1 MAVSIVSSRTISGD
15 TFYRN
20 KPFDISFSIASS
32 IVADASISFC
42 NSTFGIRPYTS
53 GSNFASSNVSPGTG
67 FSNLGSAGVLS
78 VDAVVVDPQYV
89 VASTDQTYLSI
100 CGVTTDP
107 SANVYFTVIN
117 QNRIFKMD
125 PSGTVSVFAGTGVAG
140 GTNGPRLSAQF
151 DGPSGLTTDGSGTFY
166 TVDNYRLR
174 KIAPDGTVSTVA
186 GSASAGYVDSS
197 GANARFLTPAGVVV
211 RPDGNVLI
219 TDTDAHRIRNV
230 TQDGIVTTYAGTGI
244 PGYAE
249 GAIQYDVSPLFITTS
264 VSGDVLT
271 QSGSSW
277 SITSS
282 PGTVRLQAIDISG
295 PVRIYGGL
303 SNSTYGSAIV
313 YQTGE
318 TGAFLGGTGLS
329 TVTQVNSF
337 ATNGARYVAGGITTT
352 GNRTLFTTTDLSSW
366 TVSSMGVFTNCLGVK
381 QSGGTWLAVGEW
393 SFGNTGCN
401 VVRSTNGTSWTAIS
415 TPVDVYFYG
424 DIAYGNSRW
433 VYTGSTPGS
442 YDTAYSTDDGLTWT
456 QVSNFPSLGVFTG
469 GGRKVAY
476 GNSRWVIGGVGTA
489 SVPSLR
495 YSSDASSWTDCSVS
509 TSFSNV
515 SALYYSS
522 NTSTWY
528 AAASNVLAQSSDGI
542 SWTLTSLS
550 FEPTAFMD
558 TCAYTSPS
566 SARFQFPVGM
576 VYDSSGTLYIADQY
590 NNRIRA
596 ISNGTVNTTT
606 YAGNGIDATTSGN
619 RLTSALSRPHGLALN
634 RATGILY
641 VSSFERNDIRSIS
654 NMTLSTYAGAWGTP
668 GYVNGSPLTARF
680 NGPQGLA
687 LSGSNLY
694 IADFF
699 NSVLR
704 ESIRYPELRPNTPR
718 EPSNGTIIATSNY
731 PITVNSR
738 IDVCWTS
745 IGGLLQLYKFEPF
758 SNTFTAKTDVSGDT
772 MTYTSTST
780 ELLGYMTGT
789 GTSQAAFRGLN
800 GATTAYSYL
809 LNLSVQANSNGS
821 VVDDVSTSVRIS
833 PARLVYSPCNANLV
847 FYRNEPISPVSF
859 SILCNAASNIY
870 SATTV
875 PTGLSFGRTA
885 SNTFA
890 LSGTPTVQ
898 TVGSNYTILGQD
910 TSGRTYTTQV
920 SMIVNPERLVI
931 DVSGSTT
938 ITGVTSNAPI
948 APVTFTSRFP
958 PYTGL
963 RAITY
968 SWSPAPP
975 VGIQFRDI
983 CGNAVFGLSQ
993 TISSINDPSF
1003 SLTLSGTIT
1012 EAQLRTFAFT
1022 NQRTYTM
1029 SLTGSRSLGGTPLS
1043 PSLPITITFSNAPV
1057 IFFTSNIPP
1066 IYVNLP
1072 VSNWSYT
1079 ANAYFADVSVT
1090 NIQITSGFLPDGTT
1104 GTFNPITQT
1113 YTISGTPTTATTYDF
1128 TLLATAGSLTASLP
1142 VTYTTVPD
1150 SISITSTADTCFNF
1164 IQYRPLSNGKEG
1176 FYPSNITYTVT
1187 ATSGRPTTFTG
1198 SGLPT
1203 GVSFD
1208 ASGNQYTLA
1217 GVPLTVAGLTTATLT
1232 ASVPASGVTATRSLL
1247 YSVSAER
1254 FTFDPSSATYSFIQN
1269 VPIAP
1274 KTISATTFSEQ
1285 PILRYSATGLPPTLT
1300 ITNTGILTGTV
1311 EGSSSGSFQVSA
1323 FTAYSS
1329 GSNTYSYSVSGDAVL
1344 LVPSV
1349 YSVTTAPGCNVSIP
1363 ITGYSLSAKTVSNYR
1378 FQAPFAY
1385 GLSVNATSGLLAGTL
1400 SSSLPDSTTFTIL
1413 GSAGLV
1419 DGSLG
1424 GTMITNNLTVNRAQI
1439 LRNEYANFFPDV
1451 STLFIYSSD
1460 DNGATWSK
1468 AYDTSGNVYAL
1479 TIGTNGS
1486 NRYLV
1491 PTSSNFVLV
1500 SSNGASY
1507 SQVQYDASSNVPYA
1521 TSIVNKPGTTTWWMI
1536 ATRATGPSTRGTF
1549 LYTSSNDGSNWTAGT
1564 EITTGGFTA
1573 RDKNSTA
1580 YGPSTSTW
1588 SPYLNG
1594 GAALAYQ
1601 DGVLLLGGSRILRST
1616 DEGQTW
1622 STVAGGFQKEVAYFS
1637 LDQGTVWVATGSD
1650 TYETLSNDPWSGT
1663 TAKTICYSIDKGL
1676 TWTYATG
1683 GFNMN
1688 GYGITYGNGA
1698 WIAYG
1703 LCNSASVYSMEAR
1716 LSFDGATWSALTAL
1730 PTFDGPSSGLFRPE
1744 PLRYGPIAVDE
1755 TEWKV
1760 MVPGSNDT
1768 IFLYSHPY
1776 DTPLTFG
1783 WTATDV
1789 SGSFK
1794 AFGGNTNLASYVAQ
1808 TIDPGADVTTI
1819 TFPLP
1824 NNGPAFVSPA
1834 QSTFVVWQYMPVPT
1848 IRFSAVGTNPISY
1861 FISTL
1866 PVGLTWD
1873 STTQSVS
1880 GSCMRTGTQTFTV
1893 YAKDGAGGITAFPV
1907 TMIVDVPRI
1916 VKKQTSAGAYT
1927 SLVRQYTEVNAA
1939 QTARDSRALPSQTD
1953 GIGEFAS
1960 PYPPSVVT
1968 PSNCPC

>member
-78 VDAVVVDPQYV
+78 VDAVVVDPQF
-89 VASTDQTYLSI
+89 
-100 CGVTTDP
+100 VTTATPPDYSGARGMCTDP
-107 SANVYFTVIN
+107 SGNLYFAVRSRHQIWKLDT
-117 QNRIFKMD
+117 
-125 PSGTVSVFAGTGVAG
+125 SGTISVFAGLGISG
-140 GTNGPRLSAQF
+140 YTNGDQYNARFTLPQAIA
-151 DGPSGLTTDGSGTFY
+151 TDGSGTFY
-166 TVDNYRLR
+166 VSELTDIR
-174 KIAPDGTVSTVA
+174 KIAPNGIVSTFAGVGGSSGFIDGTGTS
-186 GSASAGYVDSS
+186 
-197 GANARFLTPAGVVV
+197 ARFSNPTFLVV
-211 RPDGNVLI
+211 RSDGSLYVSDTGNHAIRLI
-219 TDTDAHRIRNV
+219 TGNGV
-230 TQDGIVTTYAGTGI
+230 VTTYAGTGI
-244 PGYAE
+244 QGFANGTIGRYTFPGSVI
-249 GAIQYDVSPLFITTS
+249 GVGGFGRFQTS
-264 VSGDVLT
+264 N
-271 QSGSSW
+271 GSSW
-277 SITSS
+277 TYSLSGFS
-282 PGTVRLQAIDISG
+282 GTGIAFD
-295 PVRIYGGL
+295 
-303 SNSTYGSAIV
+303 GSAV
-313 YQTGE
+313 
-318 TGAFLGGTGLS
+318 L
-329 TVTQVNSF
+329 
-337 ATNGARYVAGGITTT
+337 
-352 GNRTLFTTTDLSSW
+352 
-366 TVSSMGVFTNCLGVK
+366 
-381 QSGGTWLAVGEW
+381 
-393 SFGNTGCN
+393 
-401 VVRSTNGTSWTAIS
+401 
-415 TPVDVYFYG
+415 
-424 DIAYGNSRW
+424 
-433 VYTGSTPGS
+433 YTGSF
-442 YDTAYSTDDGLTWT
+442 DDGAVVKRQVDVCSSLVTSDVSLTTVLTAGYSDTTFLIGGSGPSGVIQTSTNQGATWATPTGTFPSVAVSSVASSNSIWMATGIGANPVIYSLDSGATWT
-456 QVSNFPSLGVFTG
+456 ADAGALSAPGVVRYG
-469 GGRKVAY
+469 GGL
-476 GNSRWVIGGVGTA
+476 WVIGGSPEAYPNSNIAYSASPGGTWSFSTA
-489 SVPSLR
+489 FSGGYIQALAYGNGLWIAGSGSGTSPPLQ
-495 YSSDASSWTDCSVS
+495 YSADAITWTDCSITATPYVV
-509 TSFSNV
+509 TSIH
-515 SALYYSS
+515 YSS
-522 NTSTWY
+522 NLARWFASFSDSLLTIATSTDG
-528 AAASNVLAQSSDGI
+528 SNWTTTPFPNSFMNAMTDV
-542 SWTLTSLS
+542 SWTG
-550 FEPTAFMD
+550 F
-558 TCAYTSPS
+558 PS
-566 SARFQFPVGM
+566 GSARFDGPQGLVL
-576 VYDSSGTLYIADQY
+576 DASQTLYVADQG
-590 NNRIRA
+590 NARIRA
-596 ISNGTVNTTT
+596 ISGSTATT
-606 YAGNGIDATTSGN
+606 YAGTGVIGNASGSYATAQFAYPTGLARDTSGALYVADPFCN
-619 RLTSALSRPHGLALN
+619 VIRKLFGGSVTTYTGTFGTAGTTNGRLSNALYNGAYGLQFVGN
-634 RATGILY
+634 DLY
-641 VSSFERNDIRSIS
+641 VSEDN
-654 NMTLSTYAGAWGTP
+654 GADVRKIT
-668 GYVNGSPLTARF
+668 
-680 NGPQGLA
+680 
-687 LSGSNLY
+687 
-694 IADFF
+694 
-699 NSVLR
+699 
-704 ESIRYPELRPNTPR
+704 RYPELRPNTPR

-847 FYRNEPISPVSF
+847 FYRNEPISPVAF

-890 LSGTPTVQ
+890 LSGTPTTQ
-898 TVGSNYTILGQD
+898 TIGSNYTILGQD

-920 SMIVNPERLVI
+920 SMLVNPERLVI

-968 SWSPAPP
+968 SWFPAPP
-975 VGIQFRDI
+975 AGIQFRDI

-1164 IQYRPLSNGKEG
+1164 IQYRPMSNGKEG

-1378 FQAPFAY
+1378 FQTPFAY

-1549 LYTSSNDGSNWTAGT
+1549 LYTSSNDGSNWTVGS

-1616 DEGQTW
+1616 DDGQTW
-1622 STVAGGFQKEVAYFS
+1622 STVAGGFQKEVGYFS

-1730 PTFDGPSSGLFRPE
+1730 PTFDGPSGGLFRPE

-1789 SGSFK
+1789 SGSFT
-1794 AFGGNTNLASYVAQ
+1794 AFGANTNLASYVAQ

-1893 YAKDGAGGITAFPV
+1893 YAKDGAGGITSFPV